1 MGVPNCIYIKKM
13 KTYIKFCEKCG
24 EPFTAHRSDKIY
36 CSDKCRI
43 IHYNIIKRLK
53 KRLEKQIM
61 TYQN

>member
-1 MGVPNCIYIKKM
+1 M
-13 KTYIKFCEKCG
+13 KTYIKFCENCG

-36 CSDKCRI
+36 CSDKCRNKHVI
-43 IHYNIIKRLK
+43 IKKRLK